1 MFISFKAKSFEY
13 ICAIISNTKN
23 NKIIEGMQNKGLIR
37 LFAII
42 LSLVCLYQL
51 SFTWFAK
58 NVEKDA
64 VIYAESNAANDDSNE
79 LEKLERVY
87 LDSVANLPVV
97 NLGFTEFT
105 YNDVKEKEINLGLD
119 LKGGINATLEVSVR
133 DILFGLSNESK
144 NPVFN
149 EALVNASKA
158 QKNSDKD
165 YLQLFYEAFENASKG
180 SVKLSDPSIFGNM
193 SLKDKINF
201 KMSDDEVKPILQ
213 DEVKGS
219 ISTAFEVLRSR
230 IDRFGVTQPNIQQ
243 VGESG
248 RIIIELP
255 GAKDI
260 DRVKKLLQSTA
271 ELQFWEVFTNQ
282 DMAQFFISANTTLA
296 QILKSDESESEKFID
311 STKTSDDEID
321 DLLGEVKDSI
331 DIEATNP
338 LLSKLF
344 VRFPQTQNDV
354 SSILASASVNDTAT
368 INSYLTMKEVR
379 NLLPSE
385 LKYAKFAWDVK
396 PLPNTEIINLYALK
410 SNREDKAPI
419 QGDVISDASQ
429 VFDQLGANP
438 EVSMTM
444 NSKGTK
450 QWAKMTTANV
460 GKFVAVVLDDY
471 VYSAPRVND
480 AITTGRTSISGQF
493 TIDEAQDLAN
503 ALKSGKLPA
512 AARIIESAVVGASL
526 GQEAIDSST
535 ISFGIALILVLLW
548 MLFYYGKAGIF
559 SDIALALNILFI
571 FGVLTAFGA
580 VLTLPGIA
588 GIVLTIG
595 MSVDANVLIYERIK
609 EELRKGKG
617 LKEAVNDG
625 FGGALSSILD
635 ANVTTLLTGIILY
648 IFGTGPVK
656 GFATTLMIG
665 IITSLFSAIFITRL
679 LIEWYINNNKKL
691 TFNTGITKG
700 WFQNIDVDFLK
711 KRKMAYIISGAV
723 LILGVGSLLTNGLN
737 YGVDF
742 KGGRTYTVRF
752 ENNMNVPDV
761 TNSLKEVFGSSPEV
775 KTFGSANQLK
785 ITTKYKIDDNGV
797 DVDNEVQ
804 NMLFKGLQSFLPSD
818 LIYDDFIIKGSTTVH
833 KIGIMGYAE
842 VGPTIADDIKQSAFW
857 AIIGSLIVVFLYI
870 LLRFRKWQ
878 FSLGAVAAV
887 FHDVLIV
894 LSIFSIFY
902 KILPFDM
909 EIGQSFIAAILT
921 VVGYSLNDTVV
932 IFDRIR
938 EFANKHSVWPYSR
951 IVNSALSS
959 TLGRTVNT
967 SLTTLIVLLAIFL
980 FGGDSIKGFMFA
992 LIIGVIVGTYS
1003 SLFIASPIMY
1013 DTTEKLVK
1021 KNKK

>member
-1 MFISFKAKSFEY
+1 
-13 ICAIISNTKN
+13 
-23 NKIIEGMQNKGLIR
+23 MQNKGLIK

-58 NVEKDA
+58 NVENDA
-64 VIYAESNAANDDSNE
+64 VIYAESKADASDAE
-79 LEKLERVY
+79 ALGRMQKEY
-87 LDSVANLPVV
+87 LDSVSGTSVM

-105 YNDVKEKEINLGLD
+105 YDQVKEKEINLGLD
-119 LKGGINATLEVSVR
+119 LKGGINAILEVSVK

-149 EALVNASKA
+149 EALNNASKA
-158 QKNSDKD
+158 QKDSDQD
-165 YLQLFYEAFENASKG
+165 YFDLFIDAFSAASNG
-180 SVKLSDPSIFGNM
+180 TVKLSDPSIFGNK

-201 KMSDDEVKPILQ
+201 KMSDEEVTPILQ
-213 DEVKGS
+213 EEVKGS
-219 ISTAFEVLRSR
+219 INTAFEVLRSR
-230 IDRFGVTQPNIQQ
+230 IDRFGVTQPNIQR

-248 RIIIELP
+248 RILIELP
-255 GAKDI
+255 GARDI
-260 DRVKKLLQSTA
+260 DRVRKLLQSTA
-271 ELQFWEVFTNQ
+271 ELQFWEVYTNQ
-282 DMAQFFISANTTLA
+282 DLSQFFVSANSKLAEILEVEETEVIKDTTTV
-296 QILKSDESESEKFID
+296 K
-311 STKTSDDEID
+311 DDEID

-331 DIEATNP
+331 NFGSTNP
-338 LLSKLF
+338 LFSKLF
-344 VRFPQTQNDV
+344 PRFPQSQNDI
-354 SSILASASVNDTAT
+354 SSIIATASVKDTAV
-368 INSYLTMKEVR
+368 INQYLAMKEVR
-379 NLLPSE
+379 ALLPNE
-385 LKYAKFAWDVK
+385 LKYAKFAWENKANNDF
-396 PLPNTEIINLYALK
+396 INLFALK
-410 SNREDKAPI
+410 SNRNDTAPI
-419 QGDVISDASQ
+419 QGDVISDAQQ
-429 VFDQLGANP
+429 VFDQMGANP
-438 EVSMTM
+438 EVSMNM

-450 QWAKMTTANV
+450 QWAKMTSANV

-480 AITTGRTSISGQF
+480 AITTGRTSISGSF

-512 AARIIESAVVGASL
+512 AARIIQSDVVGPSL
-526 GQEAIDSST
+526 GQEAIDSGT
-535 ISFGIALILVLLW
+535 YSFIIALIIVLLW
-548 MLFYYGKAGIF
+548 MVFYYGKAGIF

-571 FGVLTAFGA
+571 FGVLASFGA

-609 EELRKGKG
+609 EELNKGKG
-617 LKEAVNDG
+617 LKESVNDG
-625 FGGALSSILD
+625 FSGALSSILD

-665 IITSLFSAIFITRL
+665 IVTSLFSAIFITRL
-679 LIEWYINNNKKL
+679 LIEWYINNEKKL
-691 TFNTGITKG
+691 TFNTNITKN
-700 WFQNIDVDFLK
+700 WFKDINIDFLK
-711 KRKMAYIISGAV
+711 KRKMSYAISAIILVIG
-723 LILGVGSLLTNGLN
+723 IGSLFTNGLN

-752 ENNMNVPDV
+752 VENVSPPAVANE
-761 TNSLKEVFGSSPEV
+761 LKDAFGSSPEV
-775 KTFGSANQLK
+775 KTFGSPNQLK
-785 ITTKYKIDDNGV
+785 ITTKYKIDDNGINV
-797 DVDNEVQ
+797 DDEIQ
-804 NMLFKGLQSFLPSD
+804 NILYNGVKGFMPEGITYDEFKGADNNLN
-818 LIYDDFIIKGSTTVH
+818 V
-833 KIGIMGYAE
+833 GIMQSIK
-842 VGPTIADDIKQSAFW
+842 VGPTIADDIKQSALW
-857 AIIGSLIVVFLYI
+857 AIVGSLIVVFLYI

-878 FSLGAVAAV
+878 YSLGAVAAV

-894 LSIFSIFY
+894 LSIFSLLY

-938 EFANKHSVWPYSR
+938 EFDNKHPMWKYSR
-951 IVNSALSS
+951 TVNTALSS

-967 SLTTLIVLLAIFL
+967 SLTTLIVLLAIFI

-1003 SLFIASPIMY
+1003 SLFIASPIMF
-1013 DTTEKLVK
+1013 DTTKKLDK
-1021 KNKK
+1021 DNQE

>member
-1 MFISFKAKSFEY
+1 
-13 ICAIISNTKN
+13 
-23 NKIIEGMQNKGLIR
+23 MQNKGLIR

-42 LSLVCLYQL
+42 LSVVCLYQL

-64 VIYAESNAANDDSNE
+64 VIYAETKAVASDTEE
-79 LEKLERVY
+79 LGILEREY
-87 LDSVANLPVV
+87 LDSVANTPVV

-105 YNDVKEKEINLGLD
+105 YNEVKEKEINLGLD
-119 LKGGINATLEVSVR
+119 LKGGINAILEVSVR
-133 DILFGLSNESK
+133 DILFGLSTESK

-149 EALVNASKA
+149 EALINASKA
-158 QKNSDKD
+158 QKDSDKD
-165 YLQLFYEAFENASKG
+165 YLQLFYEAFETASNG
-180 SVKLSDPSIFGNM
+180 SVKLSDPTIFGNK

-201 KMSDDEVKPILQ
+201 KMTDEEVKPILEQ
-213 DEVKGS
+213 EVKGS
-219 ISTAFEVLRSR
+219 INTAFEVLRSR
-230 IDRFGVTQPNIQQ
+230 IDRFGVTQPNIQRI
-243 VGESG
+243 GESG
-248 RIIIELP
+248 RILIELP

-260 DRVKKLLQSTA
+260 DRVRKLLQSTA
-271 ELQFWEVFTNQ
+271 ELQFWEVYTNQ
-282 DMAQFFISANTTLA
+282 DLTQFFLSANTTLA
-296 QILKSDESESEKFID
+296 EILKVEEADVEPD
-311 STKTSDDEID
+311 STQVKDDEID
-321 DLLGEVKDSI
+321 DLLGEVKDSV
-331 DIEATNP
+331 DFETTNP
-338 LLSKLF
+338 LFSKLF
-344 VRFPQTQNDV
+344 VRFPQSQNDI
-354 SSILASASVNDTAT
+354 SSIIGTASVKDTAI
-368 INSYLTMKEVR
+368 INEYLSMKEVR
-379 NLLPSE
+379 ALLPSE
-385 LKYAKFAWDVK
+385 LKYTKFAWDAK
-396 PLPNTEIINLYALK
+396 SNNDFINFYALK
-410 SNREDKAPI
+410 SNRDDEAPI

-512 AARIIESAVVGASL
+512 AARIIQSDVVGPSL
-526 GQEAIDSST
+526 GQEAIDSGT
-535 ISFGIALILVLLW
+535 YSFIIALIIVLLW

-559 SDIALALNILFI
+559 SDIALVLNILFI
-571 FGVLTAFGA
+571 FGVLTSFGA

-609 EELRKGKG
+609 EELNKGKG
-617 LKEAVNDG
+617 LKESINDG

-648 IFGTGPVK
+648 VFGTGPVK

-665 IITSLFSAIFITRL
+665 IVTSLFSAIFITRL
-679 LIEWYINNNKKL
+679 LIEWYVSKDRQL
-691 TFNTGITKG
+691 TFNTNITKN
-700 WFQNIDVDFLK
+700 WFKDINIDFLK
-711 KRKMAYIISGAV
+711 KRKMSYIISGII
-723 LILGVGSLLTNGLN
+723 LIIGLGSLFTNGLN

-752 ENNMNVPDV
+752 AENVSPPEIAN
-761 TNSLKEVFGSSPEV
+761 TLKDAFGSSPEV

-785 ITTKYKIDDNGV
+785 ITTKYKIDDYGVAVEDEIQQLLYNGLSSFIPEGISFEQFKPG
-797 DVDNEVQ
+797 DKEV
-804 NMLFKGLQSFLPSD
+804 N
-818 LIYDDFIIKGSTTVH
+818 
-833 KIGIMGYAE
+833 IGIMEFYM
-842 VGPTIADDIKQSAFW
+842 VGPTIADDIKQAAIW
-857 AIIGSLIVVFLYI
+857 AIIGSLIVVFIYI
-870 LLRFRKWQ
+870 LIRFRKWQ

-894 LSIFSIFY
+894 LSIFSLFY
-902 KILPFDM
+902 KVLPFDM

-938 EFANKHSVWPYSR
+938 EFNNKHPMWKYSR
-951 IVNSALSS
+951 TVNTALSS

-967 SLTTLIVLLAIFL
+967 SLTTLIVLLAIFI

-1013 DTTEKLVK
+1013 DTTEKLDK
-1021 KNKK
+1021 KSKS

>member
-1 MFISFKAKSFEY
+1 
-13 ICAIISNTKN
+13 
-23 NKIIEGMQNKGLIR
+23 MQNKGLIR

-42 LSLVCLYQL
+42 LSIVCLYQL

-58 NVEKDA
+58 NVEKEA
-64 VIYAESNAANDDSNE
+64 VIYAESNNTENDSNE
-79 LEKLERVY
+79 LRKLEKKY
-87 LDSVANLPVV
+87 LDSVANIPVV

-105 YNDVKEKEINLGLD
+105 YNEIKEKELNLGLD

-133 DILFGLSNESK
+133 DILQGLSNQSK
-144 NPVFN
+144 NTVFN

-158 QKNSDKD
+158 QKNSDSD
-165 YLQLFYEAFENASKG
+165 FLDLFYEAFDNASKG
-180 SVKLSDPSIFGNM
+180 SVKLSDPSIFGNK

-201 KMSDDEVKPILQ
+201 KMSDDEVKPILKE
-213 DEVKGS
+213 EVKGS
-219 ISTAFEVLRSR
+219 INTAFEVLRSR
-230 IDRFGVTQPNIQQ
+230 IDRFGVTQPNIQRI
-243 VGESG
+243 GESG
-248 RIIIELP
+248 RILIELP
-255 GAKDI
+255 GARDI

-282 DMAQFFISANTTLA
+282 EMGQFFLA
-296 QILKSDESESEKFID
+296 ADNKLAEILKVEKDETEKIKD
-311 STKTSDDEID
+311 STVIADAEID
-321 DLLGEVKDSI
+321 DLLGEVKDSV
-331 DIEATNP
+331 DFETSNP
-338 LLSKLF
+338 LFSKLF
-344 VRFPQTQNDV
+344 VRFPQTQNDI
-354 SSILASASVNDTAT
+354 SSILASANINDTAKV
-368 INSYLTMKEVR
+368 NQYLAMKEIR
-379 NLLPSE
+379 NLLPTE
-385 LKYAKFAWDVK
+385 LKYAKFSWDVK
-396 PLPNTEIINLYALK
+396 ANNDIINLYALK

-450 QWAKMTTANV
+450 LWSKMTSANV

-480 AITTGRTSISGQF
+480 AITTGRTSISGNF

-512 AARIIESAVVGASL
+512 AARIIQSDVVGPSL
-526 GQEAIDSST
+526 GQEAIDSGT
-535 ISFGIALILVLLW
+535 YSFIIALIIVLLW
-548 MLFYYGKAGIF
+548 MIFYYGKAGIF

-571 FGVLTAFGA
+571 FGVLASFGA

-595 MSVDANVLIYERIK
+595 MSVDANVLIFERIK
-609 EELRKGKG
+609 EELNKGKG

-625 FGGALSSILD
+625 FSGALSSILD

-679 LIEWYINNNKKL
+679 LIEWYVNKNSKL
-691 TFNTGITKG
+691 TFNTNITKG
-700 WFQNIDVDFLK
+700 WFQNIDVNFLK
-711 KRKMAYIISGAV
+711 KRKMAYIISGV
-723 LILGVGSLLTNGLN
+723 ILIGGIGSLLTNGLN

-752 ENNMNVPDV
+752 DENINAPKVAS
-761 TNSLKEVFGSSPEV
+761 SLKDLFGSLPEV

-785 ITTKYKIDDNGV
+785 ITTKYKIDDDGV
-797 DVDNEVQ
+797 NIDDEVQ
-804 NMLFKGLQSFLPSD
+804 NLLYNGLQQFLPEGINYDQFKGADND
-818 LIYDDFIIKGSTTVH
+818 LNV
-833 KIGIMGYAE
+833 GIMQSIK

-857 AIIGSLIVVFLYI
+857 AIIGSLIVVFIYI
-870 LLRFRKWQ
+870 LIRFRKWQ
-878 FSLGAVAAV
+878 YSLGAVAAV

-938 EFANKHSVWPYSR
+938 EFTNKHTSWPFNR
-951 IVNSALSS
+951 TVNSALSS

-1013 DTTEKLVK
+1013 DTTEKL
-1021 KNKK
+1021 NKKK

>member
-1 MFISFKAKSFEY
+1 
-13 ICAIISNTKN
+13 
-23 NKIIEGMQNKGLIR
+23 MQNKGLIK

-58 NVEKDA
+58 NVENDA
-64 VIYAESNAANDDSNE
+64 VIYAESRADASDAEALGRMQKD
-79 LEKLERVY
+79 Y
-87 LDSVANLPVV
+87 LDSVSGTSVM

-105 YNDVKEKEINLGLD
+105 YDQVKEKEINLGLD
-119 LKGGINATLEVSVR
+119 LKGGINAILEVSVR
-133 DILFGLSNESK
+133 DILFGLSNEST
-144 NPVFN
+144 NPAFN
-149 EALVNASKA
+149 EALNIASKA
-158 QKNSDKD
+158 QKDSDRD
-165 YLQLFYEAFENASKG
+165 YFDLFIEAFASASNG
-180 SVKLSDPSIFGNM
+180 TVKLSDPSIFGNK

-201 KMSDDEVKPILQ
+201 KMSDEEVTPILQ
-213 DEVKGS
+213 EEVKGS
-219 ISTAFEVLRSR
+219 INTAFEVLRSR
-230 IDRFGVTQPNIQQ
+230 IDRFGVTQPNIQR

-248 RIIIELP
+248 RILIELP
-255 GAKDI
+255 GARDI
-260 DRVKKLLQSTA
+260 DRVRKLLQSTA
-271 ELQFWEVFTNQ
+271 ELQFWEVYTNQ
-282 DMAQFFISANTTLA
+282 DLSQFFLSANNKLA
-296 QILKSDESESEKFID
+296 EILIVEETEVVKD
-311 STKTSDDEID
+311 TSVVKDDEID
-321 DLLGEVKDSI
+321 DLLGEVKDSV
-331 DIEATNP
+331 DFESTNP
-338 LLSKLF
+338 LFSKLF
-344 VRFPQTQNDV
+344 VRFPQSQNDI
-354 SSILASASVNDTAT
+354 SSILATASVKDTAS
-368 INSYLTMKEVR
+368 INQYLAMKEVR
-379 NLLPSE
+379 ALLPSE
-385 LKYAKFAWDVK
+385 LKYAKFAWENKANNDF
-396 PLPNTEIINLYALK
+396 INLFALK
-410 SNREDKAPI
+410 SNRNDVAPI
-419 QGDVISDASQ
+419 QGDVISDAQQ
-429 VFDQLGANP
+429 VFDQMGANP
-438 EVSMTM
+438 EVSMNM

-480 AITTGRTSISGQF
+480 AITTGRTSISGSF

-512 AARIIESAVVGASL
+512 AARIIQSDVVGPSL
-526 GQEAIDSST
+526 GQEAIDSGT
-535 ISFGIALILVLLW
+535 YSFIIALIIVLLW
-548 MLFYYGKAGIF
+548 MIFYYGKAGIF
-559 SDIALALNILFI
+559 SDVALALNILFI
-571 FGVLTAFGA
+571 FGVLASFGA

-609 EELRKGKG
+609 EELHKGKG
-617 LKEAVNDG
+617 LKESINDG

-665 IITSLFSAIFITRL
+665 IVTSLFSAIFITRL
-679 LIEWYINNNKKL
+679 LIEWYVSKENQL
-691 TFNTGITKG
+691 TFNTNITKN
-700 WFQNIDVDFLK
+700 WFKNINIDFLK
-711 KRKMAYIISGAV
+711 KRKMSYAISGI
-723 LILGVGSLLTNGLN
+723 ILVIGIGSLFTNGLN

-752 ENNMNVPDV
+752 VDNVSPPAIA
-761 TNSLKEVFGSSPEV
+761 NSLKDAFGSSPEV
-775 KTFGSANQLK
+775 KTFGSPNQLK
-785 ITTKYKIDDNGV
+785 ITTKYKIDDNGINV
-797 DVDNEVQ
+797 DDEIQ
-804 NMLFKGLQSFLPSD
+804 NILYNSVKTYLPEGISYDQFKGAEND
-818 LIYDDFIIKGSTTVH
+818 LNV
-833 KIGIMGYAE
+833 GIMQSIK
-842 VGPTIADDIKQSAFW
+842 VGPTIADDIKQSALW

-870 LLRFRKWQ
+870 LIRFRKWQ
-878 FSLGAVAAV
+878 YSLGAVAAV

-894 LSIFSIFY
+894 LSIFSLLY

-938 EFANKHSVWPYSR
+938 EFDNKHPMWKYSR
-951 IVNSALSS
+951 TVNTALSS

-967 SLTTLIVLLAIFL
+967 SLTTLIVLLAIFI

-1013 DTTEKLVK
+1013 DTTKKLDTDK
-1021 KNKK
+1021 ED

>member
-1 MFISFKAKSFEY
+1 
-13 ICAIISNTKN
+13 
-23 NKIIEGMQNKGLIR
+23 MQNKGLIR

-42 LSLVCLYQL
+42 LSVVCLYQL

-64 VIYAESNAANDDSNE
+64 VIYAETKADASDAE
-79 LEKLERVY
+79 GLGIMERDY
-87 LDSVANLPVV
+87 LDSVANTPVV

-105 YNDVKEKEINLGLD
+105 YNEVKEKEINLGLD
-119 LKGGINATLEVSVR
+119 LKGGINAILEVSVR

-144 NPVFN
+144 NTVFN
-149 EALVNASKA
+149 EALINASKA
-158 QKNSDKD
+158 QKDSDKD
-165 YLQLFYEAFENASKG
+165 YLQLFYESFDAASNG
-180 SVKLSDPSIFGNM
+180 SVKLSDPSIFGNK

-201 KMSDDEVKPILQ
+201 KMTDEEVKPILEE
-213 DEVKGS
+213 EVKGS
-219 ISTAFEVLRSR
+219 INTAFEVLRSR
-230 IDRFGVTQPNIQQ
+230 IDRFGVTQPNIQRI
-243 VGESG
+243 GESG
-248 RIIIELP
+248 RILIELP

-260 DRVKKLLQSTA
+260 DRVRKLLQSTA
-271 ELQFWEVFTNQ
+271 ELQFWEVYTNQ
-282 DMAQFFISANTTLA
+282 DLTQFFLAANTTLA
-296 QILKSDESESEKFID
+296 EILKVDEVDVEQD
-311 STKTSDDEID
+311 STEIKDDEID
-321 DLLGEVKDSI
+321 DLLGEVKDSV
-331 DIEATNP
+331 DFETTNP
-338 LLSKLF
+338 LFSKLF
-344 VRFPQTQNDV
+344 VRFPQSQNDI
-354 SSILASASVNDTAT
+354 SSIIATASVKDTAV
-368 INSYLTMKEVR
+368 INEYLSMKEVR
-379 NLLPSE
+379 ALLPSE
-385 LKYAKFAWDVK
+385 LKYTKFAWDAK
-396 PLPNTEIINLYALK
+396 STNDFINFYALK
-410 SNREDKAPI
+410 SNRNDEAPI

-493 TIDEAQDLAN
+493 SIDEAQDLAN

-512 AARIIESAVVGASL
+512 AARIIQSDVVGPSL
-526 GQEAIDSST
+526 GQEAIDSGT
-535 ISFGIALILVLLW
+535 YSFIIALIIVLLW

-571 FGVLTAFGA
+571 FGVLTSFGA

-609 EELRKGKG
+609 EELNKGKG
-617 LKEAVNDG
+617 LKESINDG

-648 IFGTGPVK
+648 VFGTGPVK

-665 IITSLFSAIFITRL
+665 IVTSLFSAIFITRL
-679 LIEWYINNNKKL
+679 LIEWYVSNDRQL
-691 TFNTGITKG
+691 TFNTNITKN
-700 WFQNIDVDFLK
+700 WFKDINVDFLK
-711 KRKMAYIISGAV
+711 KRKMSYIISGI
-723 LILGVGSLLTNGLN
+723 ILVIGLGSLFTNGLN

-752 ENNMNVPDV
+752 AENVSAPEIAN
-761 TNSLKEVFGSSPEV
+761 TLKDAFGSSPEV

-785 ITTKYKIDDNGV
+785 ITTKYKIDDYGVAVEDEIQQLLYNGLGSFMPAGISFEQFKPG
-797 DVDNEVQ
+797 DKEV
-804 NMLFKGLQSFLPSD
+804 N
-818 LIYDDFIIKGSTTVH
+818 
-833 KIGIMGYAE
+833 IGIMEFYM
-842 VGPTIADDIKQSAFW
+842 VGPTIADDIKQAALW
-857 AIIGSLIVVFLYI
+857 AIIGSLIVVFIYI
-870 LLRFRKWQ
+870 LIRFRKWQ

-894 LSIFSIFY
+894 LSIFSLFY
-902 KILPFDM
+902 KVLPFDM

-938 EFANKHSVWPYSR
+938 EFSNKHPMWKYSR
-951 IVNSALSS
+951 TVNTALSS

-967 SLTTLIVLLAIFL
+967 SLTTLIVLLAIFI

-1013 DTTEKLVK
+1013 DTTEKLDK
-1021 KNKK
+1021 KKKKS

>member
-1 MFISFKAKSFEY
+1 
-13 ICAIISNTKN
+13 
-23 NKIIEGMQNKGLIR
+23 MQNKGLIR
-37 LFAII
+37 LFAIVFSI
-42 LSLVCLYQL
+42 VCLYQL
-51 SFTWFAK
+51 SFTWMAK
-58 NVEKDA
+58 NVEKNAVSYAKTNASDNDA
-64 VIYAESNAANDDSNE
+64 KGIA
-79 LEKLERVY
+79 KLERKY

-97 NLGFTEFT
+97 NLGITDFT
-105 YNDVKEKEINLGLD
+105 YNEVKEKEINLGLD
-119 LKGGINATLEVSVR
+119 LKGGINATLEVSVK
-133 DILFGLSNESK
+133 DILFGLANQSK

-149 EALVNASKA
+149 NALAEASKA

-165 YLQLFYEAFENASKG
+165 YLTLFFTAFENESKG
-180 SVKLSDPSIFGNM
+180 TVKLSDPSIFGNK

-213 DEVKGS
+213 EEVKGS
-219 ISTAFEVLRSR
+219 INTAFEVLRSR
-230 IDRFGVTQPNIQQ
+230 IDRFGVTQPNIQRI
-243 VGESG
+243 GESG
-248 RIIIELP
+248 RILIELP

-271 ELQFWEVFTNQ
+271 ELQFWEVYTNQ
-282 DMAQFFISANTTLA
+282 EIAQFFVDANNKLA
-296 QILKSDESESEKFID
+296 EILKPETTEVATD
-311 STKTSDDEID
+311 STATADAEID
-321 DLLGEVKDSI
+321 DLLGEVKDSVNL
-331 DIEATNP
+331 EAANP
-338 LLSKLF
+338 LFSKLMP
-344 VRFPQTQNDV
+344 RFPQAANDI
-354 SSILASASVNDTAT
+354 SSIVATASVKDTAT
-368 INSYLTMKEVR
+368 INKYLSMKEVR
-379 NLLPSE
+379 HLLPADM
-385 LKYAKFAWDVK
+385 KYAKFAWDAK
-396 PLPNTEIINLYALK
+396 PINNTDFINFYVIK
-410 SNREDKAPI
+410 SNHEDVAPI
-419 QGDVISDASQ
+419 QGDVISDAAQ

-450 QWAKMTTANV
+450 LWSKMTTDNV

-480 AITTGRTSISGQF
+480 AITNGRTSISGQF

-512 AARIIESAVVGASL
+512 AARIIQSDVVGPSL
-526 GQEAIDSST
+526 GHEAIQSGT
-535 ISFGIALILVLLW
+535 NSFIIALILVLIW
-548 MLFYYGKAGIF
+548 MIFYYGKAGIF
-559 SDIALALNILFI
+559 SDIALSLNILFI
-571 FGVLTAFGA
+571 FGVLAAFGA

-595 MSVDANVLIYERIK
+595 MAVDANVLIYERIK
-609 EELRKGKG
+609 EELNRGKG
-617 LKEAVNDG
+617 LKESINDG
-625 FGGALSSILD
+625 FSGALSSILD

-665 IITSLFSAIFITRL
+665 IVTSLFSAIFITRL
-679 LIEWYINNNKKL
+679 LIEWYVNKGNTI
-691 TFNTGITKG
+691 TFNTNITKN
-700 WFQNIDVDFLK
+700 WFKDLRIDFLK
-711 KRKMAYIISGAV
+711 KRKVAYIISGI
-723 LILGVGSLLTNGLN
+723 ILALGIGSLFTNGLN

-752 ENNMNVPDV
+752 ENAVSAPDIAS
-761 TNSLKEVFGSSPEV
+761 SLKPVFESSPEV
-775 KTFGSANQLK
+775 KTFGTANQLK
-785 ITTKYKIDDNGV
+785 ITTKYKIDDNGIHV
-797 DVDNEVQ
+797 DEEVQ
-804 NMLFKGLQSFLPSD
+804 KLLYDGVKPFLPAD
-818 LIYDDFIIKGSTTVH
+818 LSYDDFILKGEDSGH
-833 KIGIMGYAE
+833 KIGIMGYMK
-842 VGPTIADDIKQSAFW
+842 VGPTIADDIKQAAFW

-870 LLRFRKWQ
+870 LIRFRKWQ
-878 FSLGAVAAV
+878 FSLGAVVAV

-894 LSIFSIFY
+894 LSLFSIFY

-938 EFANKHSVWPYSR
+938 EFTNKHTTWKFNRV
-951 IVNSALSS
+951 VDAALSS

-992 LIIGVIVGTYS
+992 LIIGVVVGTYS

-1013 DTTEKLVK
+1013 DTMVKLDK
-1021 KNKK
+1021 KSKK

>member
-1 MFISFKAKSFEY
+1 
-13 ICAIISNTKN
+13 
-23 NKIIEGMQNKGLIR
+23 MQNKGLVR

-42 LSLVCLYQL
+42 LSVVCLYQL

-58 NVEKDA
+58 NVEKEA
-64 VIYAESNAANDDSNE
+64 AIYAETTATSSDSE
-79 LEKLERVY
+79 DIGRLEKKY
-87 LDSVANLPVV
+87 LDSVANTPVV

-105 YNDVKEKEINLGLD
+105 YDEVKEKEINLGLD
-119 LKGGINATLEVSVR
+119 LKGGINAILEVSVR
-133 DILFGLSNESK
+133 DILVGLSNQSK
-144 NPVFN
+144 NTVFN
-149 EALVNASKA
+149 QALDDATQA

-165 YLQLFYEAFENASKG
+165 YLTLFFEAFEAASQG
-180 SVKLSDPSIFGNM
+180 SVKLGDPSIFGNK

-201 KMSDDEVKPILQ
+201 KMTDEEVKPILQ

-219 ISTAFEVLRSR
+219 INTAFEVLRSR
-230 IDRFGVTQPNIQQ
+230 IDRFGVTQPNIQR

-248 RIIIELP
+248 RILIELP

-260 DRVKKLLQSTA
+260 DRVRKLLQSTA
-271 ELQFWEVFTNQ
+271 ELQFWEVYTNQ
-282 DMAQFFISANTTLA
+282 EMAQFFLSANTTLA
-296 QILKSDESESEKFID
+296 QILKPEEEVEKD
-311 STKTSDDEID
+311 SATTTEEEID
-321 DLLGEVKDSI
+321 DLLGEVKDSV
-331 DIEATNP
+331 DFGTQNP
-338 LLSKLF
+338 LFAKLF
-344 VRFPQTQNDV
+344 VRFPQTQGDI
-354 SSILASASVNDTAT
+354 SSMLASASVNDTAA
-368 INSYLTMKEVR
+368 INSYLAMKEVR
-379 NLLPSE
+379 ALLPADM
-385 LKYAKFAWDVK
+385 KYTKFAWDVK
-396 PLPNTEIINLYALK
+396 ANNDLLTLYALK
-410 SNREDKAPI
+410 SNRDDVAPI
-419 QGDVISDASQ
+419 QGDVISDAQQ

-512 AARIIESAVVGASL
+512 AARIIQSDVVGPSL
-526 GQEAIDSST
+526 GQEAIDSGT
-535 ISFGIALILVLLW
+535 YSFIIALIIVLLW
-548 MLFYYGKAGIF
+548 MIFYYGKAGIF

-571 FGVLTAFGA
+571 FGVLASFGA

-609 EELRKGKG
+609 EELNKGKG
-617 LKEAVNDG
+617 MKESINDG
-625 FGGALSSILD
+625 FSGALSSILD

-648 IFGTGPVK
+648 VFGTGPVK

-665 IITSLFSAIFITRL
+665 IVTSLFSAIFITRL
-679 LIEWYINNNKKL
+679 LIEWYVRGNKTL
-691 TFNTGITKG
+691 TFNTNITKN
-700 WFQNIDVDFLK
+700 WFKNVDVDFLR
-711 KRKMAYIISGAV
+711 KRKMAYIISGTI
-723 LILGVGSLLTNGLN
+723 LIVGIGSLLTNGLN

-752 ENNMNVPDV
+752 AENVSAPEV
-761 TNSLKEVFGSSPEV
+761 ANSLKDAFGSSPEV

-785 ITTKYKIDDNGV
+785 ITTKFKIDDNSVGV
-797 DVDNEVQ
+797 DEEIQNLLYAGVQGFLPEGISYDQFKGADNEMNV
-804 NMLFKGLQSFLPSD
+804 
-818 LIYDDFIIKGSTTVH
+818 
-833 KIGIMGYAE
+833 GIMQSIK
-842 VGPTIADDIKQSAFW
+842 VGPTIADDIKQAAFW
-857 AIIGSLIVVFLYI
+857 AILGSLIVVFLYI

-894 LSIFSIFY
+894 LSIFSLFY

-938 EFANKHSVWPYSR
+938 EFHMKHPGWVYR
-951 IVNSALSS
+951 RTVNTALSS

-967 SLTTLIVLLAIFL
+967 SLTTLIVLLAIFI

-1013 DTTEKLVK
+1013 DTTEKLGK
-1021 KNKK
+1021 KSKK

>member
-1 MFISFKAKSFEY
+1 
-13 ICAIISNTKN
+13 
-23 NKIIEGMQNKGLIR
+23 MQNKGLIR
-37 LFAII
+37 LFAIVFSI
-42 LSLVCLYQL
+42 VCLYQL
-51 SFTWFAK
+51 SFTWIAK

-64 VIYAESNAANDDSNE
+64 VSYAESNSTNNE
-79 LEKLERVY
+79 PRELVKLEKKY
-87 LDSVANLPVV
+87 LDSVANLPAV

-105 YNDVKEKEINLGLD
+105 YNEVKEKEINLGLD

-133 DILFGLSNESK
+133 DILQGLSNNSK

-149 EALVNASKA
+149 EALTAASKA
-158 QKNSDKD
+158 QKDSDKD
-165 YLQLFYEAFENASKG
+165 YLSLFYEAFETASKG
-180 SVKLSDPSIFGNM
+180 SVKLSDPSIFGNK

-201 KMSDDEVKPILQ
+201 KMTDEEVQPILKE
-213 DEVKGS
+213 EVKGS
-219 ISTAFEVLRSR
+219 ISTAFEVLRNR
-230 IDRFGVTQPNIQQ
+230 IDRFGVTQPNIQR

-248 RIIIELP
+248 RILIELP

-260 DRVKKLLQSTA
+260 DRVKSLLQSTA
-271 ELQFWEVFTNQ
+271 ELQFWEVYTNQ
-282 DMAQFFISANTTLA
+282 EMGQFFISANTTLA
-296 QILKSDESESEKFID
+296 QIVKAEESETEKVTD
-311 STKTSDDEID
+311 TTKKADDEID
-321 DLLGEVKDSI
+321 DLLGEVKDSVN
-331 DIEATNP
+331 IEAANP
-338 LLSKLF
+338 LFSKLF
-344 VRFPQTQNDV
+344 VRFPQSQNDL
-354 SSILASASVNDTAT
+354 SSIVASASVNDTAV
-368 INSYLTMKEVR
+368 INDYLAMKEVR
-379 NLLPSE
+379 NHLPADM
-385 LKYAKFAWDVK
+385 KYAKFAWDIK
-396 PLPNTEIINLYALK
+396 PVTNTEIINLYVLK

-438 EVSMTM
+438 EVSMSM

-450 QWAKMTTANV
+450 LWAKMTTANV

-480 AITTGRTSISGQF
+480 AITTGRTSISGSF

-526 GQEAIDSST
+526 GQEAIDSSS

-571 FGVLTAFGA
+571 FGVLAAFGA

-617 LKEAVNDG
+617 LKEAVSDG

-691 TFNTGITKG
+691 TFNTAITKG
-700 WFQNIDVDFLK
+700 WFQNIDIDFLK
-711 KRKMAYIISGAV
+711 KRKMAYIISGI
-723 LILGVGSLLTNGLN
+723 ILVVGIGSLFTNGLN

-752 ENNMNVPDV
+752 EDNVKVPEV
-761 TNSLKEVFGSSPEV
+761 ASSLKDVFGSLPEV
-775 KTFGSANQLK
+775 KTFGPSNQLK
-785 ITTKYKIDDNGV
+785 ITTKYKIDDDAITV
-797 DVDNEVQ
+797 DDEVQ
-804 NMLFKGLQSFLPSD
+804 HLLFDGLQSFLPKGI
-818 LIYDDFIIKGSTTVH
+818 IYDDFIIKGSDTEH
-833 KIGIMGYAE
+833 KLGIMGYAE
-842 VGPTIADDIKQSAFW
+842 VGPTIADDIKQAAFW

-870 LLRFRKWQ
+870 LIRFRKWQ
-878 FSLGAVAAV
+878 YSFGAVMAV

-938 EFANKHSVWPYSR
+938 EFANKHASWPFNR
-951 IVNSALSS
+951 TVNKALSS

-1013 DTTEKLVK
+1013 DTTVKLDKKGTEK
-1021 KNKK
+1021 

>member
-1 MFISFKAKSFEY
+1 
-13 ICAIISNTKN
+13 
-23 NKIIEGMQNKGLIR
+23 
-37 LFAII
+37 
-42 LSLVCLYQL
+42 
-51 SFTWFAK
+51 
-58 NVEKDA
+58 
-64 VIYAESNAANDDSNE
+64 
-79 LEKLERVY
+79 
-87 LDSVANLPVV
+87 
-97 NLGFTEFT
+97 
-105 YNDVKEKEINLGLD
+105 
-119 LKGGINATLEVSVR
+119 
-133 DILFGLSNESK
+133 
-144 NPVFN
+144 
-149 EALVNASKA
+149 
-158 QKNSDKD
+158 
-165 YLQLFYEAFENASKG
+165 
-180 SVKLSDPSIFGNM
+180 M

-201 KMSDDEVKPILQ
+201 KMNDDEVKPILQ
-213 DEVKGS
+213 EEVKGS
-219 ISTAFEVLRSR
+219 INTAFEVLRSR
-230 IDRFGVTQPNIQQ
+230 IDRFGVTQPNIQR

-248 RIIIELP
+248 RILIELP
-255 GAKDI
+255 GARDI

-282 DMAQFFISANTTLA
+282 DLAQFFLSANNTLA
-296 QILKSDESESEKFID
+296 EILKTEEIETEKIID
-311 STKTSDDEID
+311 STETTDSEID
-321 DLLGEVKDSI
+321 DLLGEVKDSV

-338 LLSKLF
+338 LFSKLF
-344 VRFPQTQNDV
+344 VRFPQSQNDI
-354 SSILASASVNDTAT
+354 SSIIASSSINDTA
-368 INSYLTMKEVR
+368 IVNKYLAMKEVR
-379 NLLPSE
+379 SLLPSE

-396 PLPNTEIINLYALK
+396 PLNNSEIINLYALK

-450 QWAKMTTANV
+450 LWGKMTTANV

-512 AARIIESAVVGASL
+512 AARIIESEVVGASL
-526 GQEAIDSST
+526 GQEAIDSGT
-535 ISFGIALILVLLW
+535 FSFIIALIIVLLW
-548 MLFYYGKAGIF
+548 MIFYYGKAGIF

-571 FGVLTAFGA
+571 FGVLASFGA

-609 EELRKGKG
+609 EELNKGKG

-635 ANVTTLLTGIILY
+635 ANITTLLTGIILY

-656 GFATTLMIG
+656 GFATTLIIG

-679 LIEWYINNNKKL
+679 LIEWYINKNSKL
-691 TFNTGITKG
+691 TFNTKITKG
-700 WFQNIDVDFLK
+700 WFQNINVDFLK
-711 KRKMAYIISGAV
+711 KRKLAYIISGII
-723 LILGVGSLLTNGLN
+723 LIGGIGSLATNGLN

-752 ENNMNVPDV
+752 ENAVSAPGV
-761 TNSLKEVFGSSPEV
+761 ARSLNDVFGSLPEV
-775 KTFGSANQLK
+775 KTYGSANQLK
-785 ITTKYKIDDNGV
+785 ITTKYKIDDNEITV
-797 DVDNEVQ
+797 DDEVQ
-804 NMLFKGLQSFLPSD
+804 NLLFKGVQTYLPDGITYEQFKISGD
-818 LIYDDFIIKGSTTVH
+818 ESLK
-833 KIGIMGYAE
+833 KIGVMKYMK
-842 VGPTIADDIKQSAFW
+842 VGPTIADDIKQAAFW
-857 AIIGSLIVVFLYI
+857 AIIGSLIVVFIYI
-870 LLRFRKWQ
+870 LIRFRKWQ
-878 FSLGAVAAV
+878 YSLGAVMAV

-894 LSIFSIFY
+894 LSIFSVFY

-938 EFANKHSVWPYSR
+938 EFANKHTTWPFNR
-951 IVNSALSS
+951 TVNTALSS

-992 LIIGVIVGTYS
+992 LIVGVIVGTYS

-1013 DTTEKLVK
+1013 DTTVKLDK

>member
-1 MFISFKAKSFEY
+1 
-13 ICAIISNTKN
+13 
-23 NKIIEGMQNKGLIR
+23 MQNKGLIK

-58 NVEKDA
+58 NVENDA
-64 VIYAESNAANDDSNE
+64 VIYAESKADASDAE
-79 LEKLERVY
+79 ALGRMQKEY
-87 LDSVANLPVV
+87 LDSVSGTSVM

-105 YNDVKEKEINLGLD
+105 YDQVKEKEINLGLD
-119 LKGGINATLEVSVR
+119 LKGGINAILEVSVK

-149 EALVNASKA
+149 EALNNASKA
-158 QKNSDKD
+158 QKDSDQD
-165 YLQLFYEAFENASKG
+165 YFDLFIDAFSAASNG
-180 SVKLSDPSIFGNM
+180 TVKLSDPSIFGNK

-201 KMSDDEVKPILQ
+201 KMSDEEVTPILQ
-213 DEVKGS
+213 EEVKGS
-219 ISTAFEVLRSR
+219 INTAFEVLRSR
-230 IDRFGVTQPNIQQ
+230 IDRFGVTQPNIQR

-248 RIIIELP
+248 RILIELP
-255 GAKDI
+255 GARDI
-260 DRVKKLLQSTA
+260 DRVRKLLQSTA
-271 ELQFWEVFTNQ
+271 ELQFWEVYTNQ
-282 DMAQFFISANTTLA
+282 DLSQFFVSANSKLAEILEVEETEVIKDTTTV
-296 QILKSDESESEKFID
+296 K
-311 STKTSDDEID
+311 DDEID

-331 DIEATNP
+331 NFGSTNP
-338 LLSKLF
+338 LFSKLF
-344 VRFPQTQNDV
+344 PRFPQSQNDI
-354 SSILASASVNDTAT
+354 SSIIATASVKDTAV
-368 INSYLTMKEVR
+368 INQYLAMKEVR
-379 NLLPSE
+379 ALLPNE
-385 LKYAKFAWDVK
+385 LKYAKFAWENKANNDF
-396 PLPNTEIINLYALK
+396 INLFALK
-410 SNREDKAPI
+410 SNRNDTAPI
-419 QGDVISDASQ
+419 QGDVISDAQQ
-429 VFDQLGANP
+429 VFDQMGANP
-438 EVSMTM
+438 EVSMNM

-450 QWAKMTTANV
+450 QWAKMTSANV

-480 AITTGRTSISGQF
+480 AITTGRTSISGSF

-512 AARIIESAVVGASL
+512 AARIIQSDVVGPSL
-526 GQEAIDSST
+526 GQEAIDSGT
-535 ISFGIALILVLLW
+535 YSFIIALIIVLLW
-548 MLFYYGKAGIF
+548 MVFYYGKAGIF

-571 FGVLTAFGA
+571 FGVLASFGA

-609 EELRKGKG
+609 EELNKGKG
-617 LKEAVNDG
+617 LKESVNDG
-625 FGGALSSILD
+625 FSGALSSILD

-665 IITSLFSAIFITRL
+665 IVTSLFSAIFITRL
-679 LIEWYINNNKKL
+679 LIEWYINNEKKL
-691 TFNTGITKG
+691 TFNTNITKN
-700 WFQNIDVDFLK
+700 WFKDINIDFLK
-711 KRKMAYIISGAV
+711 KRKMSYAISGI
-723 LILGVGSLLTNGLN
+723 ILVIGLGSLFTNGLN

-752 ENNMNVPDV
+752 VENVSPPAVANE
-761 TNSLKEVFGSSPEV
+761 LKDAFGSSPEV
-775 KTFGSANQLK
+775 KTFGSPNQLK
-785 ITTKYKIDDNGV
+785 ITTKYKIDDNGINV
-797 DVDNEVQ
+797 DDEIQ
-804 NMLFKGLQSFLPSD
+804 NILYNGVKGFMPEGITYDEFKGAEND
-818 LIYDDFIIKGSTTVH
+818 LN
-833 KIGIMGYAE
+833 IGIMQSIK
-842 VGPTIADDIKQSAFW
+842 VGPTIADDIKQSALW
-857 AIIGSLIVVFLYI
+857 AIVGSLIVVFLYI

-878 FSLGAVAAV
+878 YSLGAVVAV

-894 LSIFSIFY
+894 LSIFSLLY

-938 EFANKHSVWPYSR
+938 EFDNKHPMWKYSR
-951 IVNSALSS
+951 TVNTALSS

-967 SLTTLIVLLAIFL
+967 SLTTLIVLLAIFI

-1003 SLFIASPIMY
+1003 SLFIASPIMF
-1013 DTTEKLVK
+1013 DTTKKLDK
-1021 KNKK
+1021 DNQE

>member
-1 MFISFKAKSFEY
+1 
-13 ICAIISNTKN
+13 
-23 NKIIEGMQNKGLIR
+23 MQNKGLIR

-42 LSLVCLYQL
+42 LSVVCLYQL

-64 VIYAESNAANDDSNE
+64 VIYAESSATSSDAVE
-79 LEKLERVY
+79 IGQLERKY
-87 LDSVANLPVV
+87 LDSVSNTPVV

-105 YNDVKEKEINLGLD
+105 YDEVKEKEINLGLD
-119 LKGGINATLEVSVR
+119 LKGGINAILEVSVR
-133 DILFGLSNESK
+133 DILVGLSNESK

-149 EALVNASKA
+149 EALDNASQA
-158 QKNSDKD
+158 QKDSDKD
-165 YLQLFYEAFENASKG
+165 YLTLFFEAFEDASQG
-180 SVKLSDPSIFGNM
+180 SVKLGDPSIFGNK

-201 KMSDDEVKPILQ
+201 KMTDEEVKPILQ

-219 ISTAFEVLRSR
+219 INTAFEVLRSR
-230 IDRFGVTQPNIQQ
+230 IDRFGVTQPNIQR

-248 RIIIELP
+248 RILIELP

-260 DRVKKLLQSTA
+260 DRVRKLLQSTA
-271 ELQFWEVFTNQ
+271 ELQFWEVYTNQ
-282 DMAQFFISANTTLA
+282 ELAQFFLSANSTLA
-296 QILKSDESESEKFID
+296 QILKPSDLEAEKD
-311 STKTSDDEID
+311 STDAEEDID
-321 DLLGEVKDSI
+321 DLLGEVKDSV
-331 DIEATNP
+331 DFESENP
-338 LLSKLF
+338 LFSKLF
-344 VRFPQTQNDV
+344 VRFPQTQGDI
-354 SSILASASVNDTAT
+354 SSIIATASVNDTAT
-368 INSYLTMKEVR
+368 INSYLSRKEVR
-379 NLLPSE
+379 ALLPTE

-396 PLPNTEIINLYALK
+396 SNNDFLNLYALK
-410 SNREDKAPI
+410 SNRDDLAPI
-419 QGDVISDASQ
+419 QGDVISDAQQ

-512 AARIIESAVVGASL
+512 AARIIQSDVVGPSL
-526 GQEAIDSST
+526 GQEAINSGT
-535 ISFGIALILVLLW
+535 YSFIIALVIVLLW
-548 MLFYYGKAGIF
+548 MVFYYGKAGIF
-559 SDIALALNILFI
+559 SDLALALNILFI
-571 FGVLTAFGA
+571 FGVLASFGA

-609 EELRKGKG
+609 EELHKGKG
-617 LKEAVNDG
+617 MKESINDG
-625 FGGALSSILD
+625 FSGALSSILD

-648 IFGTGPVK
+648 VFGTGPVK

-665 IITSLFSAIFITRL
+665 IVTSLFSAIFITRL
-679 LIEWYINNNKKL
+679 LIEWYVSGKKTL
-691 TFNTGITKG
+691 TFNTSITKN
-700 WFQNIDVDFLK
+700 WFKDINIDFLK
-711 KRKMAYIISGAV
+711 KRKMAYIVSGAI
-723 LILGVGSLLTNGLN
+723 LILGIGSLLTNGLN

-752 ENNMNVPDV
+752 AENVSAPEVANR
-761 TNSLKEVFGSSPEV
+761 LKDAFGSSPEV

-797 DVDNEVQ
+797 GVDDEIQNLLYSGVQ
-804 NMLFKGLQSFLPSD
+804 DLLPQGISYDQFKGAD
-818 LIYDDFIIKGSTTVH
+818 NDMNV
-833 KIGIMGYAE
+833 GIMQSIK
-842 VGPTIADDIKQSAFW
+842 VGPTIADDIKQAAFW
-857 AIIGSLIVVFLYI
+857 AILGSLIVVFLYI

-894 LSIFSIFY
+894 LSIFSLFY

-938 EFANKHSVWPYSR
+938 EFSLKHPGWIYNR
-951 IVNSALSS
+951 TVNTALSS

-1013 DTTEKLVK
+1013 DTTEKLNKKK
-1021 KNKK
+1021 KN

>member
-1 MFISFKAKSFEY
+1 
-13 ICAIISNTKN
+13 
-23 NKIIEGMQNKGLIR
+23 MQNKGIIR
-37 LFAII
+37 LFAIV
-42 LSLVCLYQL
+42 LSVVCLYQL

-58 NVEKDA
+58 NVENDA
-64 VIYAESNAANDDSNE
+64 VIYAESKADASDQDALAV
-79 LEKLERVY
+79 LEKEY
-87 LDSVANLPVV
+87 LDSVSNTPVV

-119 LKGGINATLEVSVR
+119 LKGGINAILEVSVR
-133 DILFGLSNESK
+133 DILIGLSNESK

-149 EALVNASKA
+149 EALNNATAA

-165 YLQLFYEAFENASKG
+165 YLQLFYEAFEAASKG
-180 SVKLSDPSIFGNM
+180 SVKLSDPSIFGNK

-201 KMSDDEVKPILQ
+201 KMSDEEVKPILEQ
-213 DEVKGS
+213 EVKGS
-219 ISTAFEVLRSR
+219 IGTAFEVLRSR
-230 IDRFGVTQPNIQQ
+230 IDRFGVTQPNIQRI
-243 VGESG
+243 GESG
-248 RIIIELP
+248 RILIELP

-260 DRVKKLLQSTA
+260 DRVRKLLQSTA
-271 ELQFWEVFTNQ
+271 ELQFWEVYTNQ
-282 DMAQFFISANTTLA
+282 DLAQFFLSANTKLA
-296 QILKSDESESEKFID
+296 EILKVDEITAVSKD
-311 STKTSDDEID
+311 STEVIDDEID
-321 DLLGEVKDSI
+321 DLLGEVKDSVSF
-331 DIEATNP
+331 ETTNP
-338 LLSKLF
+338 LFSKLF
-344 VRFPQTQNDV
+344 VRFPQSQNDI
-354 SSILASASVNDTAT
+354 SSILATASVKDTAV
-368 INSYLTMKEVR
+368 INEYLSMKEVR
-379 NLLPSE
+379 SLLPSE
-385 LKYAKFAWDVK
+385 LRYAKFAWDAK
-396 PLPNTEIINLYALK
+396 SNNDFINFYALK
-410 SNREDKAPI
+410 SNRNDEAPI

-480 AITTGRTSISGQF
+480 AITTGRTSIMGQF

-512 AARIIESAVVGASL
+512 AAKIIQSDVVGPSL
-526 GQEAIDSST
+526 GQEAIDSGT
-535 ISFGIALILVLLW
+535 YSFIIALVIVLLW
-548 MLFYYGKAGIF
+548 MVFYYGKAGLF

-571 FGVLTAFGA
+571 FGVLTSFGA

-609 EELRKGKG
+609 EELDKGKG
-617 LKEAVNDG
+617 LKESINDG

-635 ANVTTLLTGIILY
+635 ANITTLLTGIILY

-679 LIEWYINNNKKL
+679 LIEWYVRKSSHL
-691 TFNTGITKG
+691 TFNTSITKN
-700 WFQNIDVDFLK
+700 WFKNINIDFLK
-711 KRKMAYIISGAV
+711 KRKMAYMISGII
-723 LILGVGSLLTNGLN
+723 LIIGLGSLFTNGLN

-752 ENNMNVPDV
+752 VDNVRPPEIA
-761 TNSLKEVFGSSPEV
+761 NSLKDAFESSPEV

-785 ITTKYKIDDNGV
+785 ITTKYRIDDYGV
-797 DVDNEVQ
+797 EVEDEIRQ
-804 NMLFKGLQSFLPSD
+804 LLYTGVKSYLPEGISYDQFKEGEND
-818 LIYDDFIIKGSTTVH
+818 LN
-833 KIGIMGYAE
+833 IGIMEFYM
-842 VGPTIADDIKQSAFW
+842 VGPTIADDIKQAAFW
-857 AIIGSLIVVFLYI
+857 AIIGSLIVVFIYI
-870 LLRFRKWQ
+870 LIRFRKWQ

-894 LSIFSIFY
+894 LSIFSLFY
-902 KILPFDM
+902 KVLPFDM

-938 EFANKHSVWPYSR
+938 EFTAKHPMWENAR
-951 IVNSALSS
+951 TVNTALSS
-959 TLGRTVNT
+959 TLGRTINT

-992 LIIGVIVGTYS
+992 LIVGVIVGTYS
-1003 SLFIASPIMY
+1003 SLFIASPIMF
-1013 DTTEKLVK
+1013 DTTEKLEKRK
-1021 KNKK
+1021 KS